1 MPYLQLS
8 SSQEMG
14 QQKLPLGEV
23 ADNSESI
30 QGMGRIGGWGD
41 KDLKIQ
47 GGKTTFSKSKG
58 SFIMQ
63 K

>member
-1 MPYLQLS
+1 
-8 SSQEMG
+8 MG